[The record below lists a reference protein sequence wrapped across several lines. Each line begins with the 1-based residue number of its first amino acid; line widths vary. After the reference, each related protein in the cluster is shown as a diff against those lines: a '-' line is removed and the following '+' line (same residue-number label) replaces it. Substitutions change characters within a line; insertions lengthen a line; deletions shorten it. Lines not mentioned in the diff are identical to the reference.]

1 MAEKIHFVNAGT
13 VLKNDNG
20 SLNNEYSSGDGIHLT
35 GAAYDEMLKELE
47 NYLYK

>member
-1 MAEKIHFVNAGT
+1 MAKNTFCQCRNSTE
-13 VLKNDNG
+13 NDNG